1 MNKYGKWGKLCPGHF
16 ALTSDIIF
24 QRNRMKMSI
33 IRAQVGG
40 PSAAYKISFYL
51 LIGWNSNWERDWD
64 RVLEWIGSEPANR
77 APGGRL

>member
-1 MNKYGKWGKLCPGHF
+1 
-16 ALTSDIIF
+16 
-24 QRNRMKMSI
+24 MKMSI

-64 RVLEWIGSEPANR
+64 RVLEWIGSEPADR